1 MRLSGGDHSLVFQGP
16 VYNSFNQNW
25 IAKNLVI
32 IPAGVKPID
41 LDHPAISSMK
51 NPNIDQILQ
60 LEKFHKRRLTKKALK
75 PWAGS
80 KFKYAGWQ
88 GEVVK
93 WLDDWM
99 PGKPQLWLYGD
110 SGCYKS
116 GFIDHLF
123 SNLIL
128 FF

>member
-1 MRLSGGDHSLVFQGP
+1 LSGGDHSLVFQGP
-16 VYNSFNQNW
+16 VYNSFHQNW

-32 IPAGVKPID
+32 IPAGINPID
-41 LDHPAISSMK
+41 LDHPAISSMSS
-51 NPNIDQILQ
+51 PNIDNIL
-60 LEKFHKRRLTKKALK
+60 LLDKFHKRRLTKEALK

-80 KFKYAGWQ
+80 KFKYDGWQ
-88 GEVVK
+88 GEVVD
-93 WLDDWM
+93 WLDNWV

-123 SNLIL
+123 SNPT
-128 FF
+128 